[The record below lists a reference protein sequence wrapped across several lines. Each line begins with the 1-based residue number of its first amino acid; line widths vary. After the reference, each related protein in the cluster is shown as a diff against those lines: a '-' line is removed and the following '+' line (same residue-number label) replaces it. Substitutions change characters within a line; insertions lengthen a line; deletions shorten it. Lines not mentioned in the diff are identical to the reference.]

1 MTEYHFDDE
10 IYTDYKEYQKAR
22 TKDWYKKYN
31 LYMIKEFFYIGR
43 KFIYNGIEH
52 EVLDNNAEGVPGS
65 KDWLY
70 LRALGKKHHYNC
82 WIYPRKVL
90 KNEISLREE
99 LDQMLKDIE
108 LNEIEIY
115 EQIELF

>member
-10 IYTDYKEYQKAR
+10 IYKDYKEYQKAR
-22 TKDWYKKYN
+22 AKDWYKKYN
-31 LYMIKEFFYIGR
+31 PYMIKEFFYIGR

-65 KDWLY
+65 KGWLY